1 MVKRVLLGI
10 VGALLVLVAAVVGS
24 FAAWGYL
31 TFGNGGSL
39 RYDLGTVVPGAAD
52 TSIVVDVDRFGASI
66 PYLDAIGETQLAARS
81 AQPGGEGT
89 SLFVGAARTP
99 DADAFVKGTPYA
111 VGIRT
116 ADGWQVRQIPG
127 GSALPATTAVPWLSQ
142 ASGSTALLDVPTS
155 RPLTLVVARSDGAPV
170 GAVLLGADFAVP
182 TARTWAMWLGIAAAV
197 VLIVGI
203 VLLVVAVRR
212 RRPRGAHE
220 AGVTAAVAAGAGTT
234 SVDATATTALAAEAA
249 EPEPDVAGT
258 TDTIDPATGTDLSFV
273 PAGGTNEEI
282 VGEAAPIV
290 AVVPAAA
297 DDVHPEPEPDA
308 AADPEPEP
316 DAAPE
321 PEAEPEPEAIAS
333 PEPDVA
339 GTTDTIDPVG
349 ASDSSFVPA
358 GGTNEEVGGEAA
370 PNVADVPV
378 VADVDRTAE
387 IPVVPEA
394 APPADPD
401 AEPDEHQPS

>member
-1 MVKRVLLGI
+1 VVKRVLLGI

-39 RYDLGTVVPGAAD
+39 RYDLGTVVPGATD

-220 AGVTAAVAAGAGTT
+220 AGVTAAVAA
-234 SVDATATTALAAEAA
+234 EAA
-249 EPEPDVAGT
+249 EPERDVAGT
-258 TDTIDPATGTDLSFV
+258 TDTIDPVTGTDLSFV

-297 DDVHPEPEPDA
+297 DDVHPEPEPEPVVAPEPDA
-308 AADPEPEP
+308 AADPK
-316 DAAPE
+316 
-321 PEAEPEPEAIAS
+321 PEAE

-339 GTTDTIDPVG
+339 GTTDTIDAVS

-358 GGTNEEVGGEAA
+358 GGTNEEIGGEAA

>member
-81 AQPGGEGT
+81 AQPGGEET
-89 SLFVGAARTP
+89 SLFLGAARTP

-127 GSALPATTAVPWLSQ
+127 GSALPATTAVPWLSK

-220 AGVTAAVAAGAGTT
+220 AGVTAAVAA
-234 SVDATATTALAAEAA
+234 EAA
-249 EPEPDVAGT
+249 EPERDVAGT
-258 TDTIDPATGTDLSFV
+258 TDTIDPVTGTDLSFV
-273 PAGGTNEEI
+273 PAGGTNAEMG
-282 VGEAAPIV
+282 GEAAPIV
-290 AVVPAAA
+290 AVVPVTA
-297 DDVHPEPEPDA
+297 DEVHPEPAPEPDA
-308 AADPEPEP
+308 AA
-316 DAAPE
+316 
-321 PEAEPEPEAIAS
+321 EPEAIAA
-333 PEPDVA
+333 PGPDVA
-339 GTTDTIDPVG
+339 GTTDTIAAVS

-358 GGTNEEVGGEAA
+358 GGTNEEIGGEAA

>member
-39 RYDLGTVVPGAAD
+39 RYDLGTVVPGATD

-81 AQPGGEGT
+81 AQPGGEET
-89 SLFVGAARTP
+89 SLFLGAARTP

-220 AGVTAAVAAGAGTT
+220 AGVTAAVAA
-234 SVDATATTALAAEAA
+234 EAA
-249 EPEPDVAGT
+249 EPERDVAGT
-258 TDTIDPATGTDLSFV
+258 TDTIDPVTGTDLSFV
-273 PAGGTNEEI
+273 PAGGTNAEMG
-282 VGEAAPIV
+282 GEAAPIV

-297 DDVHPEPEPDA
+297 DDVHPEPEPEPVVAPEPDA
-308 AADPEPEP
+308 AADPK
-316 DAAPE
+316 
-321 PEAEPEPEAIAS
+321 PEAEPEAISAL
-333 PEPDVA
+333 EPDVA

-358 GGTNEEVGGEAA
+358 GGTNAEMGGEAA

>member
-1 MVKRVLLGI
+1 MVKRVLLGT

-39 RYDLGTVVPGAAD
+39 RYDLGTVVPGATD

-220 AGVTAAVAAGAGTT
+220 AGVTAAVAAGA
-234 SVDATATTALAAEAA
+234 AE
-249 EPEPDVAGT
+249 
-258 TDTIDPATGTDLSFV
+258 
-273 PAGGTNEEI
+273 
-282 VGEAAPIV
+282 
-290 AVVPAAA
+290 
-297 DDVHPEPEPDA
+297 
-308 AADPEPEP
+308 
-316 DAAPE
+316 
-321 PEAEPEPEAIAS
+321 

-358 GGTNEEVGGEAA
+358 GGTNAEMGGEAA

>member
-39 RYDLGTVVPGAAD
+39 RYDLGTVVPGATD

-220 AGVTAAVAAGAGTT
+220 AGVTAAVAA
-234 SVDATATTALAAEAA
+234 EAA
-249 EPEPDVAGT
+249 EPERDVAGT
-258 TDTIDPATGTDLSFV
+258 TDTIDPVTGTDLSFV
-273 PAGGTNEEI
+273 PAGGTNAEMG
-282 VGEAAPIV
+282 GEAAPIV

-297 DDVHPEPEPDA
+297 DDVHPEPEPEPVVAPEPDA
-308 AADPEPEP
+308 AADPK
-316 DAAPE
+316 
-321 PEAEPEPEAIAS
+321 PEAEPEAISAL
-333 PEPDVA
+333 EPDVA
-339 GTTDTIDPVG
+339 GTTDTINAVG

-358 GGTNEEVGGEAA
+358 GGTNEEIGGEAA

>member
-39 RYDLGTVVPGAAD
+39 RYDLGTVVPGATD

-220 AGVTAAVAAGAGTT
+220 AGVTAAVAA
-234 SVDATATTALAAEAA
+234 EAA
-249 EPEPDVAGT
+249 EPERDVAGT
-258 TDTIDPATGTDLSFV
+258 TDTIDPVTGTDLSFV
-273 PAGGTNEEI
+273 PAGGTNAEMG
-282 VGEAAPIV
+282 GEAAPIV

-297 DDVHPEPEPDA
+297 DDVHPEPEPEPVVAPEPDA
-308 AADPEPEP
+308 AADPK
-316 DAAPE
+316 
-321 PEAEPEPEAIAS
+321 PEAEPEAISAL
-333 PEPDVA
+333 EPDVA
-339 GTTDTIDPVG
+339 GTTDTINAVG

-358 GGTNEEVGGEAA
+358 CGTNEEIGGEAA

>member
-1 MVKRVLLGI
+1 VVKRVLLGI

-24 FAAWGYL
+24 FAAWGYV

-220 AGVTAAVAAGAGTT
+220 AGVTAAVAA
-234 SVDATATTALAAEAA
+234 EAA
-249 EPEPDVAGT
+249 EPERDVAGT
-258 TDTIDPATGTDLSFV
+258 TDTIDPVGASDSSFV

-290 AVVPAAA
+290 AVVPVTA
-297 DDVHPEPEPDA
+297 DDVHPEPEPEPVVAPEPDA
-308 AADPEPEP
+308 AADPDPEPEAEPEP
-316 DAAPE
+316 DSEPE
-321 PEAEPEPEAIAS
+321 PEAEPEPEPDAA

-358 GGTNEEVGGEAA
+358 GGTNAEMGGEAA